1 MTSPSTRLEG
11 DLVTVGERPVSAGTV
26 DILFLLAF
34 FVHRNPFIALRTG
47 RRDEHFS
54 MSGKELLRMPGQS
67 LGVVGL
73 LKGAAQQV
81 VAALGALAHN
91 VLVWAKRWLHDHVPG
106 IACIGVKR
114 LVRDVFGVGGR
125 VRLDAQGHVSSI
137 VLNRANRLSHRLLV
151 GLQMLASSA
160 HVTVTLG
167 ET

>member
-81 VAALGALAHN
+81 VAALGPLPITCWSGLSAGYTTTCPASPALGSN
-91 VLVWAKRWLHDHVPG
+91 GWCG
-106 IACIGVKR
+106 
-114 LVRDVFGVGGR
+114 
-125 VRLDAQGHVSSI
+125 
-137 VLNRANRLSHRLLV
+137 
-151 GLQMLASSA
+151 MSSA
-160 HVTVTLG
+160 SAAG
-167 ET
+167 